1 MIPFVDLNREHAPV
15 KEEIMS
21 AIEGVISRGDFILGK
36 DTALFENEF
45 AAYCGTKFAVGLAS
59 GTDALFYALKAFGIG
74 KGDKV
79 ATAANTFIA
88 TVLAVSNTGA
98 EPVLIDCDEKTYN
111 LDCAKLKSYFKKT
124 GGKRLKA
131 IIPVHLYGHP
141 APIAEISALAGR
153 YGARVIEDAC
163 QAHGAFYDN
172 QRTGN
177 LGDCGCFSFY
187 PAKNL
192 GCFGDGGMVTT
203 NNKKIFEKL
212 LMLRNYGQKKKYYH
226 LVQGY
231 NSRLDT
237 LQAAVLRVKLKYL
250 DGNNDL
256 RRQHAALY
264 NALLKDS
271 VYLLPQEAE
280 RVRHV
285 YHLYVV
291 RAKNRNRL
299 REFLAQAGVSCGI
312 HYPVPIH
319 LSKAYRC
326 LGLKRGSLPVTE
338 KLSGQMLSLP
348 MFASLKDEEIEE
360 IAALLRRFQ

>member
-15 KEEIMS
+15 KDEIMA
-21 AIEGVISRGDFILGK
+21 AIDGVIARGDFILGK

-59 GTDALFYALKAFGIG
+59 GTDALFYSLKALDMG

-79 ATAANTFIA
+79 ITAANTFIA
-88 TVLAVSNTGA
+88 TALAISNTGA
-98 EPVLIDCDEKTYN
+98 EPVLIDCDEKAYN
-111 LDCAKLKSYFKKT
+111 IDCEKLKSYLKRT
-124 GGKRLKA
+124 GGKKVKA
-131 IIPVHLYGHP
+131 IIPVHLYGQP
-141 APIAEISALAGR
+141 APMKEILALAGD
-153 YGARVIEDAC
+153 YGVRVVEDAC

-172 QRTGN
+172 KRTGS

-237 LQAAVLRVKLKYL
+237 LQAAVLRVKLRYL

-256 RRQHAALY
+256 RRKHAALY
-264 NALLKDS
+264 GELLKDS
-271 VYLLPQEAE
+271 AYALPQEAK
-280 RVRHV
+280 RVKHV

-299 REFLAQAGVSCGI
+299 QEFMAGEGVSCGI

-319 LSKAYRC
+319 LSKAYSC
-326 LGLKRGSLPVTE
+326 LGLKKGSFPVTE
-338 KLSGQMLSLP
+338 KLSGQILSLP
-348 MFASLKDEEIEE
+348 MFASLENEEIEKT
-360 IAALLRRFQ
+360 AALLRRFQ

>member
-1 MIPFVDLNREHAPV
+1 MIPFVDLNREHVPV
-15 KEEIMS
+15 KGEIAA
-21 AIEGVISRGDFILGK
+21 AIGGVISRGDFILGE
-36 DTALFENEF
+36 DTALFESEF
-45 AAYCGTKFAVGLAS
+45 AAYCGTKFAIGLAS
-59 GTDALFYALKAFGIG
+59 GTDALFYSLKALGIG
-74 KGDKV
+74 KGDRV

-88 TVLAVSNTGA
+88 TALAISNTGA

-111 LDCAKLKSYFKKT
+111 IDCEKLKNYLKKN
-124 GGKRLKA
+124 GGKKLKA
-131 IIPVHLYGHP
+131 VIPVHLYGQP
-141 APIAEISALAGR
+141 APMEEISVLAGR

-172 QRTGN
+172 KRVGS

-203 NNKKIFEKL
+203 NNKQIFEKL

-250 DGNNDL
+250 DGNNNL

-264 NALLKDS
+264 SELLKDS
-271 VYLLPQEAE
+271 AYVLPGEAK
-280 RVRHV
+280 RVKHV

-291 RAKNRNRL
+291 RAKHRSRL
-299 REFLAQAGVSCGI
+299 QKFMAQEGVSCGI

-326 LGLKRGSLPVTE
+326 LGLKKGSLPVTE
-338 KLSGQMLSLP
+338 KLSGQILSLP
-348 MFASLKDEEIEE
+348 MFASLKGEEIEKT
-360 IAALLRRFQ
+360 AALLRRFQ